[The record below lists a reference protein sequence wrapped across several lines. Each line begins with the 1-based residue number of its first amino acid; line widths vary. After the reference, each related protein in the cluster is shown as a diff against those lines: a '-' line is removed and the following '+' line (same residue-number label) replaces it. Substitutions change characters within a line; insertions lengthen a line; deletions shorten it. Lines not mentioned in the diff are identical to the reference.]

1 MKMDIEKLRAQID
14 EIDNEITKLFGKR
27 MEISNLVAQYK
38 KENRLT
44 VLDKSREREILSRV
58 TELVEPELEIY
69 TKTLFQTL
77 FNLSRSYQNMLLSE
91 DHPLRQEIGNTLSN
105 TSDLFPA
112 KAVVACQGVE
122 GAYSQI
128 AADKLFSLPSIM
140 YFNTFEGVFTAVE
153 KGLSRYGILPIEN
166 SSHGSVTQ
174 VYDLMKK
181 HNFHIVRS
189 LKLKIDHSLLAKK
202 GSKLSDI
209 KEIFSHEQA
218 IGQCSAFLEGLKGVK
233 VTVVENTA
241 VAAQKVA
248 ESDRTDIAALSSHNC
263 AELYGLTAL
272 GVDVQDNA
280 NNFTR
285 FICISKNPEIY
296 PGANKISLMLSLP
309 HRPGSLY
316 DTISRFSVLGLN
328 LTKLESRPVPEKDF
342 EFMFYFDIEAS
353 VKADSV
359 VSLLCELASATEQFV
374 FLGNYSEI

>member
-14 EIDNEITKLFGKR
+14 EIDDEITKLFGKR

-91 DHPLRQEIGNTLSN
+91 DHPLRQEIGSTLSN
-105 TSDLFPA
+105 TPDLFPA

-359 VSLLCELASATEQFV
+359 VSLLCELASATDQFV

>member
-1 MKMDIEKLRAQID
+1 MDIEKLRIQID
-14 EIDNEITKLFGKR
+14 EIDNEITNLFGKR
-27 MEISNLVAQYK
+27 MEISNLVSQYK

-44 VLDKSREREILSRV
+44 VIDRSREREILSRV
-58 TELVEPELEIY
+58 TELVEPELEVY

-77 FNLSRSYQNMLLSE
+77 FNLSRSYQNMLLSD
-91 DHPLRQEIGNTLSN
+91 DHPLRQEIDNSLKNTP
-105 TSDLFPA
+105 DLFPS

-140 YFNTFEGVFTAVE
+140 YFNTFEGVFSAVE

-189 LKLKIDHSLLAKK
+189 LKLKIDHALLAKK

-248 ESDRTDIAALSSHNC
+248 ESDRADIAALSSHNC

-342 EFMFYFDIEAS
+342 EFMFYFDIDAS
-353 VKADSV
+353 VKAEGV
-359 VSLLCELASATEQFV
+359 VSLLCELASSTDQFV
-374 FLGNYSEI
+374 FLGNYSEM